1 MTTTKAVNRKGIILA
16 GGSGTRLYPSTMVVS
31 KQLMPIF
38 DKPMIYY
45 PLCTLMDAG
54 MRDILIISTPQAL
67 PLFTDLLGSGER
79 WGMNFSYAAQ
89 PSPDGLAQAFT
100 IGANFIGNAN
110 SMLVLG
116 DNVFYGQGLSE
127 LLQASAAR
135 ATGATVFAYQVKNP
149 QRYGVVEFD
158 AGGNAVSIE
167 EKPRQPRSR
176 FAVTGLYC
184 YDNEVVE
191 IARSIKPSAR
201 GEYEITDINLAYL
214 NAGTLSVEVLGR
226 GLAWLDTGTHRSL
239 LEASTFVE
247 SIETRQGVKI
257 ACPEEIA
264 LDRGYI
270 DVAAVEKIAGEMG
283 VSSYGRYLR
292 DLIAS

>member
-1 MTTTKAVNRKGIILA
+1 MANAVNRKGIILA

-31 KQLMPIF
+31 KQLMPIY

-54 MRDILIISTPQAL
+54 MRDVLIISTPQAL

-116 DNVFYGQGLSE
+116 DNVFYGHGLSE

-167 EKPRQPRSR
+167 EKPRKPRSR

-264 LDRGYI
+264 LGRGYI
-270 DVAAVEKIAGEMG
+270 DVAAVENIAGEMG

-292 DLIAS
+292 ELIAS